1 MSELEGA
8 GLFVALAAPALA
20 VLVVVLG
27 RSPWAEHRTLQTGAM
42 VSAAAW
48 VVVLLAG
55 ASGRVALL
63 HLTPLVAAGGCGAAV
78 VAGAILDRE
87 RVSRRSLVGTGV
99 ALALVCLALA
109 GGRQGVHVVALAGGL
124 ALAAIVAVDAAPPED
139 RTAPALLALLA
150 TLAALVGTGALLV
163 GDDRW
168 DLPETGTV
176 SVSAVVALVG
186 AAAAWTLAGTAR
198 HRRSTALLLPG
209 GLVLGLAAAPLRG
222 GDDDV
227 AMLAVVLGAAAVA
240 AAFAGR
246 GSMAL
251 GLLALAA
258 ASASPGLAPSSRLL
272 AAAAVLVVACGD
284 RPVALLAALPGG
296 VALAAEV
303 IQDGEWP
310 AAVVAVAGIALAAL
324 LGRTVLVLGGGGPTL
339 GPATRGLV
347 PAALAGAWL
356 VVLPG
361 SWAWT
366 GAELGHYDRGMT
378 RGLAAAVVA
387 VAVATLAPRLDLPHR
402 GGRRRHPP

>member
-1 MSELEGA
+1 MSQLEGA
-8 GLFVALAAPALA
+8 GLFVALSAPALA
-20 VLVVVLG
+20 VLVVVLA

-55 ASGRVALL
+55 ADGRVALL

-78 VAGAILDRE
+78 VAGAVLDRE
-87 RVSRRSLVGTGV
+87 WASRRSLVGTGV
-99 ALALVCLALA
+99 ALVLVCLALA
-109 GGRQGVHVVALAGGL
+109 GGRQGVHVVVLAGGL
-124 ALAAIVAVDAAPPED
+124 TLAGVVAVDAAPPED
-139 RTAPALLALLA
+139 RAAPALLALLA

-176 SVSAVVALVG
+176 SLAAVVALVG
-186 AAAAWTLAGTAR
+186 AGAAWTLAGTVR
-198 HRRSTALLLPG
+198 RRRSTALLLPG

-222 GDDDV
+222 DDDV
-227 AMLAVVLGAAAVA
+227 AMLAVVLGAASVA

-272 AAAAVLVVACGD
+272 AAAAVLVLACGD

-296 VALAAEV
+296 VALAAGV
-303 IQDGEWP
+303 IEDGGWP
-310 AAVVAVAGIALAAL
+310 AAVVAVTAIALAAL
-324 LGRTVLVLGGGGPTL
+324 LGRTFLVLGEGEPTSA
-339 GPATRGLV
+339 PATPGLV
-347 PAALAGAWL
+347 PAALTGVWL

-361 SWAWT
+361 SWGWT
-366 GAELGHYDRGMT
+366 GAQLGHYDRGMT

-387 VAVATLAPRLDLPHR
+387 VAVTTLAPRLDLPHR
-402 GGRRRHPP
+402 GGRRRHSP